1 MSSVTRLL
9 KFQQVSLHL
18 AFLPGIDS
26 VPMHYGCGQYILK
39 IVSHL
44 AYALFSFLIIDMEVT
59 HSNSLFSH

>member
-9 KFQQVSLHL
+9 KLQQVSLHL

-44 AYALFSFLIIDMEVT
+44 AYVIDMEVT